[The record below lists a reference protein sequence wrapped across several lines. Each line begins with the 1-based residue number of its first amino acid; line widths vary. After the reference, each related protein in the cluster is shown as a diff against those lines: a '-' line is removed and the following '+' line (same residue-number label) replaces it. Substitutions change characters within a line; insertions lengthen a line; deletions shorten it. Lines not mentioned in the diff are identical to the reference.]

1 MSPESSSQ
9 RSPAPA
15 SPFVVLQQD
24 AHLVQIVNAALTDAT
39 RRAGPHLACRPGCTQ
54 CCYGA
59 FAINP
64 LDALRLRAAMQQMAV
79 NQPEQA
85 ASIAERANR
94 YLAEFSPSFPG
105 NQQTG
110 ILGTSD
116 EDQEAFEDFA
126 NQAPCPAL
134 NPESG
139 LCEMYDARP
148 MTCRVFGPPV
158 RSVHADEEGLAV
170 CELCFTE
177 ASETEIL
184 AAEMHPPREE
194 EQALLEAVEQLAAVE
209 QLEAVEEAVL
219 APDRDSVVAGN
230 SAQGDTV
237 IAWCLAESAFLER
250 LG

>member
-158 RSVHADEEGLAV
+158 RMNSTPEAEAGSEPAEDEGLAV

-177 ASETEIL
+177 ASPEEI
-184 AAEMHPPREE
+184 ADAEMTVPYAE
-194 EQALLEAVEQLAAVE
+194 EQCLLDQLQQIQPVE
-209 QLEAVEEAVL
+209 
-219 APDRDSVVAGN
+219 RDTI
-230 SAQGDTV
+230 GDTI
-237 IAWCLAESAFLER
+237 IAYCLTLPPAPPEPS
-250 LG
+250 

>member
-1 MSPESSSQ
+1 
-9 RSPAPA
+9 
-15 SPFVVLQQD
+15 
-24 AHLVQIVNAALTDAT
+24 
-39 RRAGPHLACRPGCTQ
+39 
-54 CCYGA
+54 
-59 FAINP
+59 
-64 LDALRLRAAMQQMAV
+64 MQQMAV

-158 RSVHADEEGLAV
+158 RMNSTPEAEASSEPAEDEGLAV

-177 ASETEIL
+177 ASPEEI
-184 AAEMHPPREE
+184 ADAEMTVPYAE
-194 EQALLEAVEQLAAVE
+194 EQRLLDQLQQIQPVE
-209 QLEAVEEAVL
+209 
-219 APDRDSVVAGN
+219 RDTI
-230 SAQGDTV
+230 GDTI
-237 IAWCLAESAFLER
+237 IAYCLTLPPAPPEPS
-250 LG
+250 

>member
-148 MTCRVFGPPV
+148 MTCRVFGPPLRV
-158 RSVHADEEGLAV
+158 EDGIGV
-170 CELCFTE
+170 CELCYRGAT
-177 ASETEIL
+177 
-184 AAEMHPPREE
+184 E
-194 EQALLEAVEQLAAVE
+194 EQIAACEVHLDAEDLESDLTIQAAQNANRSGNTIVAFALV
-209 QLEAVEEAVL
+209 
-219 APDRDSVVAGN
+219 S
-230 SAQGDTV
+230 
-237 IAWCLAESAFLER
+237 
-250 LG
+250 